1 MRPLRLVVVAE
12 EAAGVQVIRRLV
24 ALPEA
29 PEIVAVLTTPPAASA
44 RRPLVHEA
52 AEQLRLRSWPAELVR
67 RASLGHELR
76 DAEVDLLVNVHSLSV
91 VHADVLEAPRIGS
104 FNLHPGPLPRYA
116 GLNAPSWAI
125 FRGERTHAA
134 TVHWMDAGIDT
145 GPIAYTAAFEITDG
159 DTGLAVAGKCVRI
172 GVPLLIRLVEQ
183 AAIDPAGIPRV
194 EQESG
199 MRRYFGA
206 APPNGGRID
215 WTGSAAEVVR
225 FVRASD
231 YAPFSSPWGHPRAE
245 LFDRD
250 VGVAKASLTGIP
262 AGAAPGDLVEVTNNG
277 ALVAAADEL
286 VLVERLW
293 LDGRYQPVADLV
305 SDSAGGGTSDTASR
319 DAGRR

>member
-1 MRPLRLVVVAE
+1 MRPLRLVVAAE

-29 PEIVAVLTTPPAASA
+29 PEIVAVLTTPPAGSA

-67 RASLGHELR
+67 RTELGDELR
-76 DAEVDLLVNVHSLSV
+76 DAEVDLLVNVHSLYV
-91 VHADVLEAPRIGS
+91 VHPAVLEAPRIGS
-104 FNLHPGPLPRYA
+104 FNLHPGPLPQYA

-125 FRGERTHAA
+125 FDGEPTHAA
-134 TVHWMDAGIDT
+134 TVHWMDAGVDT
-145 GPIAYTAAFEITDG
+145 GPIAYSAAFEITAG
-159 DTGLAVAGKCVRI
+159 DTGLSVAGKCVRI
-172 GVPLLIRLVEQ
+172 GVPLLMRLVEQ

-199 MRRYFGA
+199 LHCYFGA
-206 APPNGGRID
+206 APPNCGRID
-215 WTGSAAEVVR
+215 WTGSAAEVER

-231 YAPFSSPWGHPRAE
+231 YAPFPSPWGHPQAE

-262 AGAAPGDLVEVTNNG
+262 AGAAPGDLVEVTNKG

-293 LDGRYQPVADLV
+293 LDGRYQRVADLV
-305 SDSAGGGTSDTASR
+305 SDYAEGGTSDTASR
-319 DAGRR
+319 NVGRP